1 MNAEVQALAA
11 RVQELEQ
18 TALRWKRIGIATAAL
33 AGVATL
39 ASMAPAL
46 CKTVYG
52 ERFVLQDSSGRER
65 AVMTAYETGGLPQ
78 FTLMDQNGK
87 QALSFGVADN
97 GRGYIEVPGNEGKAV
112 RSHFAIGA
120 EGNATIEM
128 PSKCKAESSK
138 CTEKKDASSTN

>member
-1 MNAEVQALAA
+1 
-11 RVQELEQ
+11 
-18 TALRWKRIGIATAAL
+18 
-33 AGVATL
+33 
-39 ASMAPAL
+39 
-46 CKTVYG
+46 
-52 ERFVLQDSSGRER
+52 VLQDSSGRER

-97 GRGYIEVPGNEGKAV
+97 GRGYIEVAGADGTPV

-128 PSKCKAESSK
+128 PAKCQGEKSKCSD
-138 CTEKKDASSTN
+138 KKDPGSTN